1 MAEIRC
7 SYTDS
12 YDEDKSVPLELS
24 SFAYNGVDSFY
35 KTVLDSFFGL
45 GFYNN
50 GALTRYMVPSTV
62 SMLSLYLDFS
72 DNKAD
77 VNFDGGTQGDVLRG
91 GLGDDVLNGGGGN
104 DILEGGGGINTIDGG
119 AGTNTLS
126 YEHFDA
132 PTGDGSGGVDVDLR
146 IGKGYDFAS
155 ENQQD
160 IFVNIANI
168 RGSQYDDV
176 IAGSVENN
184 VIEGGAGADYMTGGG
199 GVDTLSY
206 AHSTAGVTVDLA
218 GNSGLNGDAQQDAY
232 FGFLNVIG
240 STSGDTLY
248 GDGGANTLNGNG
260 GSDELYGR
268 DGNDRL
274 VISSS
279 PVRVDGGEGTDL
291 LFVNKGSVVVLTDD
305 SFTSTASIE
314 KIYVRDGASLTMTGV
329 DVGTKIFS
337 QSVADSG
344 STIVGTDGA
353 DRIVAG
359 KGSDIITGGAG
370 GDSLFGGAGADT
382 FVFAAGD
389 GRDVIRKFDALN
401 DRIVFSGLDDDT
413 DRVDVLSFQNGDS
426 TLITVTH
433 EVGPTDKI
441 ILLGVTADSLLEI
454 SFIL

>member
-12 YDEDKSVPLELS
+12 YAEDKSVPLELS
-24 SFAYNGVDSFY
+24 RFAYNGVDSSY

-50 GALTRYMVPSTV
+50 SALASYMVPSTV

-160 IFVNIANI
+160 IFINIANI

-184 VIEGGAGADYMTGGG
+184 VIEGGRA
-199 GVDTLSY
+199 
-206 AHSTAGVTVDLA
+206 
-218 GNSGLNGDAQQDAY
+218 
-232 FGFLNVIG
+232 
-240 STSGDTLY
+240 
-248 GDGGANTLNGNG
+248 
-260 GSDELYGR
+260 
-268 DGNDRL
+268 
-274 VISSS
+274 
-279 PVRVDGGEGTDL
+279 P
-291 LFVNKGSVVVLTDD
+291 
-305 SFTSTASIE
+305 
-314 KIYVRDGASLTMTGV
+314 
-329 DVGTKIFS
+329 
-337 QSVADSG
+337 
-344 STIVGTDGA
+344 TI
-353 DRIVAG
+353 
-359 KGSDIITGGAG
+359 
-370 GDSLFGGAGADT
+370 
-382 FVFAAGD
+382 
-389 GRDVIRKFDALN
+389 
-401 DRIVFSGLDDDT
+401 
-413 DRVDVLSFQNGDS
+413 
-426 TLITVTH
+426 
-433 EVGPTDKI
+433 
-441 ILLGVTADSLLEI
+441 
-454 SFIL
+454 